1 LKQLLFLEPLPGGS
15 RWTAAFGSLLLFAF
29 ALQVFTGILLT
40 TNYAPSVDTAWPS
53 VRYIQEELPLGSFI
67 RALHHWGSSAMVILL
82 LFHLVQVFVW
92 GAYKKPRE
100 FTWMTGVL
108 LLFCVLGLAFT
119 GYLLPWDQK
128 AYWATKVGL
137 GIASTTPLIGD
148 ALRSLLQGG
157 PEMGNLTLTRFFTIH
172 AFVLPGLIIA
182 LIVVHLYLFRL
193 HGITPSWWQS
203 TEQLEAREEPFWPRQ
218 VWKDGVLAFL
228 FLIGLGVWCA
238 YRPAPLETQAD
249 PSQPYEARPEWYFMF
264 LFQLLKYFEGPLE
277 IVGTFV
283 LPMLFFLVLFFW
295 PFLDRGL
302 DHDPRKRP
310 VALTLLAGSTLS
322 LIGLTIFAI
331 VTDVRMREPAIAVV
345 QPPVPAEPAGL
356 LQREDVA
363 KLFNA
368 NCASCHGV
376 DGSGKQIRPGM
387 PTIPDF
393 SSLAWQMSQT
403 DLEITHRIQDG
414 NEPLM
419 PAYRNKL
426 SEKQI
431 LALSIY
437 TRAFAVTGTEPLP
450 PQVALPLPS
459 PAAAQMSPEQIYR
472 AYCLACHDADGRG
485 NTVRK
490 AMPDMSDF
498 ADPKW
503 QAMRTDAELLHS
515 ILEGK
520 GKFMLPM
527 KDKLNEADTKKMVAY
542 VREFQEGKHMVN
554 VAPQH
559 PLVPPAPEQPA
570 IVPGPKSAEKPSAG
584 TSTETAARLR
594 VATVLYRQYCLT
606 CHGADG
612 RGLQLKASM
621 PTIQDFTNRSW
632 QEEVS
637 NARMLV
643 SILDGRGTLMPAFRG
658 RITDEQAQDLVA
670 YVRAFGP
677 VQQRPREASS
687 TDFEKRFRELQE
699 QWLELEKQL
708 QALSAPS
715 GKP

>member
-1 LKQLLFLEPLPGGS
+1 LFV
-15 RWTAAFGSLLLFAF
+15 F
-29 ALQVFTGILLT
+29 ALQVLTGILLT
-40 TNYAPSVDTAWPS
+40 TSYAPSVDTAWPS

-82 LFHLVQVFVW
+82 LFHLMQVFVW

-172 AFVLPGLIIA
+172 AFILPGLIIA

-193 HGITPSWWQS
+193 HGLTPSWWQS
-203 TEQLEAREEPFWPRQ
+203 TEQLAATEEPFWPRQ
-218 VWKDGVLAFL
+218 VWKDGVLALL
-228 FLIGLGVWCA
+228 FLVGLGIWCA
-238 YRPAPLETQAD
+238 YQPAPLEAQAD

-264 LFQLLKYFEGPLE
+264 LFQLLRYFEGPYE

-283 LPMLFFLVLFFW
+283 LPVLFFLVLFFW

-302 DHDPRKRP
+302 HREPRKRP
-310 VALTLLAGSTLS
+310 VAIALLAGGTLC

-331 VTDVRMREPAIAVV
+331 ATDVRMHEPAIAAAK
-345 QPPVPAEPAGL
+345 PATPVEPAGL
-356 LQREDVA
+356 LQRADVA
-363 KLFNA
+363 KIFNA
-368 NCASCHGV
+368 NCAACHGV

-426 SEKQI
+426 SAKEI

-437 TRAFAVTGTEPLP
+437 TRAFAVSTELLP
-450 PQVALPLPS
+450 PHVGPQPS
-459 PAAAQMSPEQIYR
+459 PSVAAQMSPEQIYR

-485 NTVRK
+485 STVRK

-498 ADPKW
+498 VDPKW
-503 QAMRTDAELLHS
+503 QATRTDAELLHS

-527 KDKLNEADTKKMVAY
+527 KDKMNEADAKRMVAY
-542 VREFQEGKHMVN
+542 VRAFENSKQVVPLEPQLPAVPPQPTEPTI
-554 VAPQH
+554 VPAPKG
-559 PLVPPAPEQPA
+559 PLVGEPRLLH
-570 IVPGPKSAEKPSAG
+570 PSV
-584 TSTETAARLR
+584 ETAARLR
-594 VATVLYRQYCLT
+594 AATVFYRQYCLT

-612 RGLQLKASM
+612 RGLQMKLSM
-621 PTIQDFTNRSW
+621 PTLQDFTNRAW

-658 RITDEQAQDLVA
+658 RITQEQAQDLVA

-677 VQQRPREASS
+677 VKQRPTEAPA
-687 TDFEKRFRELQE
+687 TDFDKRFRELQR
-699 QWLELEKQL
+699 QWDELEKQL
-708 QALSAPS
+708 RELSPPAR
-715 GKP
+715 KP